1 MKRLILAGIFFSV
14 SLLAFSS
21 SGFCADSQNIQVS
34 ITIPEIPG
42 VNAPP
47 LISETKVTSAK
58 NQAYSSQDVRQN
70 TKPQP
75 LPMIQEDTQKKDQNE
90 KDADL
95 TMLVKTLY
103 PR

>member
-1 MKRLILAGIFFSV
+1 MFLIA
-14 SLLAFSS
+14 SLLIFSS
-21 SGFCADSQNIQVS
+21 SGFCGDSLNIQVS
-34 ITIPEIPG
+34 LTIPAIPG

-58 NQAYSSQDVRQN
+58 NQAYSSPAIRQ
-70 TKPQP
+70 TAEQQP
-75 LPMIQEDTQKKDQNE
+75 LPMIQEDTQKKDSKE
-90 KDADL
+90 KDKDL